1 MRCMSDMSVF
11 VAPGLPIDVSPGSP
25 LHPFGFA
32 ESVLRVLILL
42 LALILFLG
50 IIIVWG
56 TGALSSSPEASS
68 SSPLAGLRCHFF
80 SFDLPH

>member
-32 ESVLRVLILL
+32 ESVLPVLILL
-42 LALILFLG
+42 LALILVLG
-50 IIIVWG
+50 IIIV
-56 TGALSSSPEASS
+56 
-68 SSPLAGLRCHFF
+68 
-80 SFDLPH
+80 

>member
-1 MRCMSDMSVF
+1 MSDMSVF

-32 ESVLRVLILL
+32 ESVLPVLILL
-42 LALILFLG
+42 LALILVLG

-56 TGALSSSPEASS
+56 TLILSGGLLVITARRLTL
-68 SSPLAGLRCHFF
+68 PLLLF
-80 SFDLPH
+80 